1 MEVSWEQHCADLAVA
16 HVKETT
22 GRDIW
27 KEVGGA
33 PRSAKE
39 AADLYRK
46 LKVRTLRTLVTKLLG
61 KPIKPAL
68 AMRED
73 IALVMSAP
81 GKADAERHR
90 EHGQIAALG
99 IVRGDLIECAD
110 RVLPIDRAVCCWKIS
125 PFRK

>member
-1 MEVSWEQHCADLAVA
+1 MEVSWEQHCADFAVQ

-27 KEVGGA
+27 NELGGA

-46 LKVRTLRTLVTKLLG
+46 MHVRTLRALVTKMLG
-61 KPIKPAL
+61 REIKPAT
-68 AMRED
+68 AMRGD
-73 IALVMSAP
+73 IALVMSSS
-81 GKADAERHR
+81 GNADADRHR

-110 RVLPIDRAVCCWKIS
+110 QVLPIERAVCCWKIS
-125 PFRK
+125 PFRA